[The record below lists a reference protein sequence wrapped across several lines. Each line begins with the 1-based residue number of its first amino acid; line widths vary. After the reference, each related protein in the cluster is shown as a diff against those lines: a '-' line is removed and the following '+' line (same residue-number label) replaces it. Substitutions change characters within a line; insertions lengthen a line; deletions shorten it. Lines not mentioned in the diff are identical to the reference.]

1 MIAVLMGGY
10 SAERE
15 ISLLSGN
22 AVYQALIDS
31 KIDCFSFDLNDKNLD
46 ELWKMKFNKAF
57 IVLHG
62 RGGEDG
68 FIQSELNKKNI
79 PFTGSNAKS
88 SALCMDKA
96 ITKDLWKKHS
106 LPISESIVVTKGD
119 TLESISFP
127 LPWAVKPTLE
137 GSSIG
142 ITQVKNESELDS
154 ALEEAFKYGNQAL
167 VEQWIDGDEYTVS
180 MLNNNALPSIKITS
194 DHDIYDYHSKYFS
207 SKTQYL
213 CPSDLTSQQELNLQ
227 NIALEAFNLTGASG
241 WGRVDFILDK
251 DRNPFLLEI
260 NTVPGMTSHSLVP
273 MAAKASNM
281 SFNDLVIKILNG

>member
-1 MIAVLMGGY
+1 MGGY

-180 MLNNNALPSIKITS
+180 ILNNNALPSIKITS

-207 SKTQYL
+207 SKTEYL

>member
-1 MIAVLMGGY
+1 MGGY

-31 KIDCFSFDLNDKNLD
+31 KIDCFSFDLNNKNLD

-180 MLNNNALPSIKITS
+180 ILNNNALPSIKITS

-281 SFNDLVIKILNG
+281 SFNELVIKILNG

>member
-1 MIAVLMGGY
+1 MGGY
-10 SAERE
+10 SVERE

-31 KIDCFSFDLNDKNLD
+31 KIDCFSFDLNNKNLD

-180 MLNNNALPSIKITS
+180 ILNNNALPSIKITS

>member
-1 MIAVLMGGY
+1 MGGY

-31 KIDCFSFDLNDKNLD
+31 KIDCFSFDLNNKNLD

-180 MLNNNALPSIKITS
+180 ILNNNALPSIKITS

-207 SKTQYL
+207 SKTQYF

-260 NTVPGMTSHSLVP
+260 NTVPGLTSHSLVP

-281 SFNDLVIKILNG
+281 SFNELVIKILNG

>member
-1 MIAVLMGGY
+1 MGGY

-31 KIDCFSFDLNDKNLD
+31 KIDCFSFDLNNKNLD

-167 VEQWIDGDEYTVS
+167 VEQWIYGDEYTVS
-180 MLNNNALPSIKITS
+180 ILNNNALPSIKITS

>member
-1 MIAVLMGGY
+1 MGGY

-31 KIDCFSFDLNDKNLD
+31 KIDCFSFDLNNKNLD

-68 FIQSELNKKNI
+68 FIQSELKKKNI

-180 MLNNNALPSIKITS
+180 ILNNNALPSIKITS

-207 SKTQYL
+207 SKTEYL

-273 MAAKASNM
+273 IAAKASNM
-281 SFNDLVIKILNG
+281 SFNDLVIRILNG

>member
-1 MIAVLMGGY
+1 MGGY

-180 MLNNNALPSIKITS
+180 ILNNNALPSIKITS

-251 DRNPFLLEI
+251 DKNPFLLEI

>member
-1 MIAVLMGGY
+1 MGGY

-142 ITQVKNESELDS
+142 ISQVKNESELDS

-180 MLNNNALPSIKITS
+180 ILNNNALPSIKITS

>member
-1 MIAVLMGGY
+1 MGGY

-180 MLNNNALPSIKITS
+180 ILNNNALPSIKITS

-281 SFNDLVIKILNG
+281 SFNDLAIKILNG